1 MVVNRSDVPSGAS
14 GAARHAALIE
24 PRRPKEEDGSR
35 LLAFLAGVA
44 LGFAFV
50 AIAILAI
57 SAAVIGVT
65 AMVARL
71 GTGGTALPSVDPARA
86 LLFAPVVALLALILG
101 ALGVLL
107 FRRL

>member
-1 MVVNRSDVPSGAS
+1 MRRHVV
-14 GAARHAALIE
+14 
-24 PRRPKEEDGSR
+24 
-35 LLAFLAGVA
+35 LAFLVGVA

-57 SAAVIGVT
+57 GAVVVGVT
-65 AMVARL
+65 AMVAGL
-71 GTGGTALPSVDPARA
+71 ATGGTFFSSVDPVRA
-86 LLFAPVVALLALILG
+86 LLVAPAVALLALILG

>member
-1 MVVNRSDVPSGAS
+1 MRRRVV
-14 GAARHAALIE
+14 I
-24 PRRPKEEDGSR
+24 
-35 LLAFLAGVA
+35 AFLLGVA

-57 SAAVIGVT
+57 GAVFVGVT

-71 GTGGTALPSVDPARA
+71 GTGGTLLPSVDPMRT
-86 LLFAPVVALLALILG
+86 LFFAPVVALLALILG

>member
-1 MVVNRSDVPSGAS
+1 MH
-14 GAARHAALIE
+14 RHAV
-24 PRRPKEEDGSR
+24 
-35 LLAFLAGVA
+35 LAFLAGVA

-57 SAAVIGVT
+57 GAVVVGLT

-71 GTGGTALPSVDPARA
+71 GTGATPLPSVDPVRA
-86 LLFAPVVALLALILG
+86 LLFAPVIALLALILG

-107 FRRL
+107 IRQL

>member
-1 MVVNRSDVPSGAS
+1 MR
-14 GAARHAALIE
+14 RHVA
-24 PRRPKEEDGSR
+24 
-35 LLAFLAGVA
+35 LAFLAGVA

-50 AIAILAI
+50 AIAILALG
-57 SAAVIGVT
+57 ALVVGVT
-65 AMVARL
+65 ARVARL
-71 GTGGTALPSVDPARA
+71 GTGGTPIPSVDPVRA

>member
-1 MVVNRSDVPSGAS
+1 MGRQVV
-14 GAARHAALIE
+14 
-24 PRRPKEEDGSR
+24 
-35 LLAFLAGVA
+35 LAFLAGVA

-57 SAAVIGVT
+57 GAAVVGMT

-71 GTGGTALPSVDPARA
+71 GTGGTPIPSVDPARA

-101 ALGVLL
+101 ALSLLL

>member
-1 MVVNRSDVPSGAS
+1 M
-14 GAARHAALIE
+14 
-24 PRRPKEEDGSR
+24 R

-50 AIAILAI
+50 AIAFLAI
-57 SAAVIGVT
+57 STAVIGV
-65 AMVARL
+65 AAIAARL
-71 GTGGTALPSVDPARA
+71 VTGGTALPSVDPARA
-86 LLFAPVVALLALILG
+86 LLFAPAVALLALSLG

>member
-1 MVVNRSDVPSGAS
+1 MRHHVV
-14 GAARHAALIE
+14 
-24 PRRPKEEDGSR
+24 
-35 LLAFLAGVA
+35 LAFVAGVA

-57 SAAVIGVT
+57 GAVVVGVT

-71 GTGGTALPSVDPARA
+71 GTGATPLPSVDPVRS
-86 LLFAPVVALLALILG
+86 LLLAPVVALLALILG
-101 ALGVLL
+101 ALGMLL

>member
-1 MVVNRSDVPSGAS
+1 MRRHVV
-14 GAARHAALIE
+14 
-24 PRRPKEEDGSR
+24 
-35 LLAFLAGVA
+35 LAFLAGVA

-50 AIAILAI
+50 AIAIVAI
-57 SAAVIGVT
+57 GAVVVGVT

-71 GTGGTALPSVDPARA
+71 GTGGTALPSVDPVRV